1 MISLKDEFKGGE
13 VPYVLDVGDGIY
25 VESAMPAPVAD
36 EVARRAKDV
45 RESGRDGFGL
55 MVDGKMMFPAEMFLD
70 DEEGGGGAPDEAPKP
85 ERKRKP
91 AAGGQR
97 CRR

>member
-70 DEEGGGGAPDEAPKP
+70 DDEAPKP

>member
-45 RESGRDGFGL
+45 RESGRDGFGSSTTRL
-55 MVDGKMMFPAEMFLD
+55 RSPSASASRL
-70 DEEGGGGAPDEAPKP
+70 
-85 ERKRKP
+85 R
-91 AAGGQR
+91 AASDADAD
-97 CRR
+97 

>member
-36 EVARRAKDV
+36 EVARRTKDV

-70 DEEGGGGAPDEAPKP
+70 DEAPKP